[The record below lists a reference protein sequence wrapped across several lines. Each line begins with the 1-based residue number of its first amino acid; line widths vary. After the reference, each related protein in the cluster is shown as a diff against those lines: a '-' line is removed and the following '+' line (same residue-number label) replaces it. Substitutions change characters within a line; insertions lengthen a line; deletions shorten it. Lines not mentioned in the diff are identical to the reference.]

1 MFLSSDEDSD
11 KEVAFPKK
19 SLSSND
25 LPKIKLHQRVSTGDP
40 EISCKAMEI
49 TLFNSSAS
57 VGNTTKINS
66 STMLKDQPILES
78 NDESEIEVGVG
89 TEAQLAAA
97 ANSLINSSK
106 RFRTQTPQKSPSLKT
121 STKSESENSI
131 VRKSSLQ
138 VHPDEDQVSEIE
150 DTAVENSSG
159 SETET
164 YIRNKSL
171 NKSKEKSVQISSSD
185 EEMEMQESMQSE
197 SEKRKRRRRTAGFD
211 ESLTEE
217 QPVKKSKLNVSLVSD
232 KKLDTILEKCNE
244 ILKSKKEEKKKNKLL
259 HKKDKVKAIK
269 LVTCELRY

>member
-11 KEVAFPKK
+11 KEVAVPKK

-217 QPVKKSKLNVSLVSD
+217 QPVKKSKLNISLVSD

-259 HKKDKVKAIK
+259 HKKDKVKVIK
-269 LVTCELRY
+269 LVT